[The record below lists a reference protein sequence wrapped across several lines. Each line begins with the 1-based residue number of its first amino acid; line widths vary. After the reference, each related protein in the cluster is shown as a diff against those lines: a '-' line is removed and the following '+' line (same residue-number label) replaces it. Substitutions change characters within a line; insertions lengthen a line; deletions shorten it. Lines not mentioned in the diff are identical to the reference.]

1 MCCKAYC
8 DNPGNKVVL
17 EEKGEKADG
26 NSNQFSKLPDTAANV
41 PYYSP
46 QIPCI
51 TCVQRPRLINNMGCQ
66 SKWVWRSL

>member
-8 DNPGNKVVL
+8 DNRGNKVVL
-17 EEKGEKADG
+17 EEKAEKADG

-46 QIPCI
+46 QIPYI
-51 TCVQRPRLINNMGCQ
+51 TCVQRP
-66 SKWVWRSL
+66 